1 MLSEPL
7 IKRNN
12 HLSFRRKFMNL
23 LKVSA
28 VLAAT
33 SLLPLVLSTNANA
46 QPANAAAGVAVVDLP
61 DLADDDRSDGLGVAA
76 AAAFA
81 EESAIVAGQVAF
93 YDDADF
99 DIGFGSGGLDDSV
112 VIEAYAFGTDDRST
126 YEVETINWSSTSD
139 PGLFED

>member
-46 QPANAAAGVAVVDLP
+46 QPANAAAGVAVVNLP
-61 DLADDDRSDGLGVAA
+61 VDSDRSDGLGVAA

-112 VIEAYAFGTDDRST
+112 VIEAYAFGTDDWST
-126 YEVETINWSSTSD
+126 YEVETINWSVTSD

>member
-1 MLSEPL
+1 
-7 IKRNN
+7 
-12 HLSFRRKFMNL
+12 MNL

-112 VIEAYAFGTDDRST
+112 VIEAYAFGTDDWST
-126 YEVETINWSSTSD
+126 YEVETINWSVTSD

>member
-1 MLSEPL
+1 
-7 IKRNN
+7 
-12 HLSFRRKFMNL
+12 MNL

-46 QPANAAAGVAVVDLP
+46 QPANAAAGVAVVELP
-61 DLADDDRSDGLGVAA
+61 VDSDRSDGLGVAA

-93 YDDADF
+93 YDDASF
-99 DIGFGSGGLDDSV
+99 PIGSADDLDDSV
-112 VIEAYAFGTDDRST
+112 VIEAYAFGTDDWST
-126 YEVETINWSSTSD
+126 YEVETINWSVAAD
-139 PGLFED
+139 PGLFEED